1 MNTETSAILVSSKE
15 LRLVRLVDKRAERE
29 GERFDHAIAQ
39 YYREWLWKHLLADG
53 PTAHASEVGAIILE
67 MRRVVA
73 CEKKASQKRKHTWQD
88 TSAEIVDL
96 FGDLPPIIPYTGPL
110 VPPKAETETLTPNP

>member
-1 MNTETSAILVSSKE
+1 MNTESAEILVSKGN
-15 LRLVRLVDKRAERE
+15 LRVVRQIDKREQRE

-39 YYREWLWKHLLADG
+39 YYREWLWKHLVAEG
-53 PTAHASEVGAIILE
+53 HTAKASEVGSIILE

-88 TSAEIVDL
+88 TAAAVLDVV
-96 FGDLPPIIPYTGPL
+96 GDLPPIIPYTGPL
-110 VPPKAETETLTPNP
+110 EPAKPKTATSNP